1 MKKLIPP
8 VMGALIMFGAL
19 VPVAHAATIS
29 LLPSNPAVSPGDT
42 LDLTVQGSDFT
53 STTDGGSFTAAW
65 DPSVLL
71 LTGVSIFDPPWDL
84 PFVSDADPTDGILDT
99 VSVVT
104 FGAPVGPN
112 FSIAVLSFDV
122 VGAGTTNVT
131 LADDP
136 LFGGWSAPGAIPIT
150 VSYVDAV
157 VTSTPVPLP
166 ATVWLFGSALI
177 GLVGVARRKA
187 A

>member
-1 MKKLIPP
+1 
-8 VMGALIMFGAL
+8 
-19 VPVAHAATIS
+19 
-29 LLPSNPAVSPGDT
+29 
-42 LDLTVQGSDFT
+42 
-53 STTDGGSFTAAW
+53 
-65 DPSVLL
+65 
-71 LTGVSIFDPPWDL
+71 
-84 PFVSDADPTDGILDT
+84 
-99 VSVVT
+99 
-104 FGAPVGPN
+104 
-112 FSIAVLSFDV
+112 